1 VQPGGN
7 VSPCKFENKEKEG
20 LSMKRVMLVALT
32 FALLKDWRIKGVP
45 QSSELQRQLN
55 NTITL
60 YKGENHVTIHE

>member
-1 VQPGGN
+1 
-7 VSPCKFENKEKEG
+7 
-20 LSMKRVMLVALT
+20 MKRVMLVALT